1 MNRKLEISWCFILLI
16 AVLFGCQSASI
27 EPRFVRD
34 IPNHKYEA
42 QTLLQGVRATKD
54 SLGLDDLENGYDSL
68 QIRMWFTYPM
78 SDSEQ
83 VLSIK
88 RNNGHWYG
96 NFCLASYRLTLAG
109 DSISRYTIHFFKPI
123 LRSDWSEI
131 VDTLVKFNIMAMRDE
146 QEVIGLDTIN
156 SKSNRGCG
164 SVIVE
169 IASRYKYK
177 LFFYSAPV
185 NFKEQ
190 FKEAADVCQIAEF
203 LSNRLGI
210 KYLGAF

>member
-1 MNRKLEISWCFILLI
+1 MNRKLEINWYLI
-16 AVLFGCQSASI
+16 FLNAIFFGCQSRPI

-34 IPNHKYEA
+34 IPKHKYEA
-42 QTLLQGVRATKD
+42 LTLLQGVRATKD

-96 NFCLASYRLTLAG
+96 NFCLASYRLTQKG

-131 VDTLVKFNIMAMRDE
+131 VDSLVKFNIMTMRDE
-146 QEVIGLDTIN
+146 EEVIGLDTIN

-177 LFFYSAPV
+177 LYFYAAPV

-190 FKEAADVCQIAEF
+190 FKEAADVCHSVEF
-203 LSNRLGI
+203 LSSRLGI
-210 KYLGAF
+210 QYLGLF